1 MFEIMADI
9 LIKLMQSKI
18 ETLYKMLT
26 MFLLSA
32 KMYDYSLFL
41 ILMFI

>member
-18 ETLYKMLT
+18 ETLYKMLI
-26 MFLLSA
+26 MFLLFA